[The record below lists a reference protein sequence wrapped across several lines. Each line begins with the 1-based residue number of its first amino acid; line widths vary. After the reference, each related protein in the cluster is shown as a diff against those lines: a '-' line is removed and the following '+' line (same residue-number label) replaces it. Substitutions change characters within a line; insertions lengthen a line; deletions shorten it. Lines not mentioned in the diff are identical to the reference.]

1 MSVIVGDL
9 HHISILV
16 QQVKQKWKNLSD
28 GFKKCLDRKRDMEKS
43 GSGYSKPPT
52 CRFYNQLQFLQDSVS
67 NRTTHSNIQVIR
79 CDSPDSPCPME
90 TTLPDQSVAQ
100 SALASLSPASDQKSD
115 KQQVT
120 PNADHPPGKQKSEF
134 PQATVVPKRKKKVE
148 LDPVE
153 QFLIKSIDKKDQE
166 NKLSTTKSEDP
177 DEQFCRS
184 IADTLRRLRQNSMK
198 KNQFAKIKIQQLLF
212 DIELSDTDNF

>member
-1 MSVIVGDL
+1 
-9 HHISILV
+9 
-16 QQVKQKWKNLSD
+16 
-28 GFKKCLDRKRDMEKS
+28 
-43 GSGYSKPPT
+43 
-52 CRFYNQLQFLQDSVS
+52 
-67 NRTTHSNIQVIR
+67 
-79 CDSPDSPCPME
+79 ME

-100 SALASLSPASDQKSD
+100 SALPSLSPASDQKSD

-148 LDPVE
+148 LDPIE

-212 DIELSDTDNF
+212 DIEFSDTDNF